1 MSQVILLQ
9 IFDQLEL
16 LDIFELQQLD
26 RTIEKY
32 LTDKLLT
39 VQQDELQKFTN
50 KKQLFKQWDDI
61 SDEEAIGLKTEF
73 YTEDVAFVEVALNVY
88 LPQLQ
93 QQDNI

>member
-1 MSQVILLQ
+1 MSQAILLQ

-61 SDEEAIGLKTEF
+61 SDEEAIGLKAEF
-73 YTEDVAFVEVALNVY
+73 YTEDIAFVEVALNVY